1 MGSIPAGQG
10 EIFTMASPKKD
21 IKEDFQKLIERL
33 ENMILTGIFQPR
45 ERLIEAE
52 LAKDLRVSRFR
63 IRDAFKILETKNL
76 IKVVPYKGA
85 MVGDL
90 DEQEIEDIF
99 EIRVEL
105 DALATRKAAKNAEG
119 SDIIALKE
127 LARRFEE
134 RVNSEDLREMISANE
149 NFHDYIY
156 ELSRNPTLIQ
166 MINQLKVRSHIF
178 RYHAWT
184 TPDIIQQIQ
193 KEHNLFIDGIKN
205 KDFELLDDLARRHI
219 SYSKDI
225 YLLHLKA
232 KKANSPQSAG
242 M

>member
-1 MGSIPAGQG
+1 
-10 EIFTMASPKKD
+10 MASPKKD
-21 IKEDFQKLIERL
+21 LKEDFHKLIERL
-33 ENMILTGIFQPR
+33 ENMILTGVFQPR

-52 LAKDLRVSRFR
+52 LAKDLGVSRFR
-63 IRDAFKILETKNL
+63 IRDAFKILETKSL

-90 DEQEIEDIF
+90 DEQEIEDIS

-105 DALATRKAAKNAEG
+105 DALATRKAAKNAKE
-119 SDIIALKE
+119 SDIITLKGM
-127 LARRFEE
+127 ARRFEE
-134 RVNSEDLREMISANE
+134 SLGNGNLREMISANE

-156 ELSRNPTLIQ
+156 DLSSNPTLIQ

-184 TPDIIQQIQ
+184 TPDIIQRIQ

-232 KKANSPQSAG
+232 KKANSSQSAG
-242 M
+242 V